1 MPTVF
6 LIDDHAMF
14 REGLLLAL
22 RAAAPELSFEAF
34 ATGAQAVRA
43 LPLRPDVHAVM
54 ADYYLPDLAGAA
66 LLAQLRAVRPDLR
79 LLVIS
84 ASEDSQD
91 VRAALGA
98 GAHGFVHKSAD
109 SRTLVDALQTVMRGE
124 RYLSPGYDL
133 SVEPVAAAA
142 AGGDEHA
149 PRPQWREGSE
159 PALDDVALMQRL
171 ASITPRQ
178 REVLRLVCDG
188 LRNGEIAARLGM
200 TEKTVKAHVS
210 AVLAALG
217 ALNRTQA
224 AALARRG
231 GLLGKPS

>member
-22 RAAAPELSFEAF
+22 RAAAPELDFEAF
-34 ATGAQAVRA
+34 AGGAQAVAA
-43 LPLRPDVHAVM
+43 LDARPDVRAVM
-54 ADYYLPDLAGAA
+54 ADYYLPDLSGAA
-66 LLAQLRAVRPDLR
+66 LLGRLRAVRPDLR

-84 ASEDSQD
+84 ASEDRQD
-91 VRAALGA
+91 VRSAFAA

-109 SRTLVDALQTVMRGE
+109 SRTLLNALQTVLRGE
-124 RYLSPGYDL
+124 RYLSPWQDAEGVAGDDGERTRGADDAQDDDM
-133 SVEPVAAAA
+133 SVAK
-142 AGGDEHA
+142 
-149 PRPQWREGSE
+149 
-159 PALDDVALMQRL
+159 RL
-171 ASITPRQ
+171 ATLTPRQ
-178 REVLRLVCDG
+178 REVLVLVCDG

-210 AVLAALG
+210 AVLGALG

-224 AALARRG
+224 ASLARRG
-231 GLLGKPS
+231 GLLGKPA

>member
-1 MPTVF
+1 MPLPVPTVF

-22 RAAAPELSFEAF
+22 RAAAPELEFEAF
-34 ATGAQAVRA
+34 AGGEAAIAA
-43 LPLRPDVHAVM
+43 LAGRPDVRAVM
-54 ADYYLPDLAGAA
+54 ADFYLPDLAGAA
-66 LLAQLRAVRPDLR
+66 LLGRLRAVRPDLR

-84 ASEDSQD
+84 ASEDPAD
-91 VRAALGA
+91 VRSALAA

-109 SRTLVDALQTVMRGE
+109 SRTLLHALQTVLRGG
-124 RYLSPGYDL
+124 RYGDGDGDTD
-133 SVEPVAAAA
+133 
-142 AGGDEHA
+142 AGGGIGAARIGDSSGL
-149 PRPQWREGSE
+149 PGGDIS
-159 PALDDVALMQRL
+159 LSQRL
-171 ASITPRQ
+171 AALTPRQ
-178 REVLRLVCDG
+178 REVLMLVCEG
-188 LRNGEIAARLGM
+188 LRNSEIAARLGM

-231 GLLGKPS
+231 GLLGKPA

>member
-1 MPTVF
+1 
-6 LIDDHAMF
+6 MF

-22 RAAAPELSFEAF
+22 RAAAPELTFEAF
-34 ATGAQAVRA
+34 ATGAEAVRA

-66 LLAQLRAVRPDLR
+66 LLARLRAVRPDLR

-109 SRTLVDALQTVMRGE
+109 SRTLVDALQTVMGGE

-133 SVEPVAAAA
+133 GMEPVDAAT
-142 AGGDEHA
+142 GVEHGEG
-149 PRPQWREGSE
+149 RSGSE
-159 PALDDVALMQRL
+159 PVLDDMALMQRL

-188 LRNGEIAARLGM
+188 LRNGEIATRLGM

-224 AALARRG
+224 AALARRA

>member
-22 RAAAPELSFEAF
+22 RAAAPELDFEAF
-34 ATGAQAVRA
+34 ACGTQAVAA
-43 LPLRPDVHAVM
+43 LTDRPDVRAVM
-54 ADYYLPDLAGAA
+54 ADYYLPDLCGAA
-66 LLAQLRAVRPDLR
+66 LLGRLRATRPDLR

-84 ASEDSQD
+84 ASEDRQD
-91 VRAALGA
+91 VRSALAA

-109 SRTLVDALQTVMRGE
+109 SRTLLEALQTVLRGE
-124 RYLSPGYDL
+124 RYLLGWRDFGDEAGDL
-133 SVEPVAAAA
+133 GERADS
-142 AGGDEHA
+142 AGGQGL
-149 PRPQWREGSE
+149 R
-159 PALDDVALMQRL
+159 DDDTTVAQRL
-171 ASITPRQ
+171 ATLTPRQ
-178 REVLRLVCDG
+178 REVLLLVCDG

-210 AVLAALG
+210 AILGTLG

-224 AALARRG
+224 ASLARRG
-231 GLLGKPS
+231 GLLGKPA

>member
-22 RAAAPELSFEAF
+22 SAAAPALNFEAF
-34 ATGAQAVRA
+34 ASGEQAVAA
-43 LPLRPDVHAVM
+43 LSGLPGRPDVHAVM
-54 ADYYLPDLAGAA
+54 ADYYLPDLSGTA
-66 LLAQLRAVRPDLR
+66 LLGRLRAARPDLR

-84 ASEDSQD
+84 ASEDRQD
-91 VRAALGA
+91 VRSALVA

-109 SRTLVDALQTVMRGE
+109 SRTLLNALQTVLRGE
-124 RYLSPGYDL
+124 RYLSGWQDVGDAV
-133 SVEPVAAAA
+133 SHDGESERA
-142 AGGDEHA
+142 AGAGVSAA
-149 PRPQWREGSE
+149 P
-159 PALDDVALMQRL
+159 LDDDVSVTQRL
-171 ASITPRQ
+171 ATLTPRQ
-178 REVLRLVCDG
+178 REVLLLVCEG

-210 AVLAALG
+210 AVLATLG

-224 AALARRG
+224 ASLARRG
-231 GLLGKPS
+231 GLLGKPA